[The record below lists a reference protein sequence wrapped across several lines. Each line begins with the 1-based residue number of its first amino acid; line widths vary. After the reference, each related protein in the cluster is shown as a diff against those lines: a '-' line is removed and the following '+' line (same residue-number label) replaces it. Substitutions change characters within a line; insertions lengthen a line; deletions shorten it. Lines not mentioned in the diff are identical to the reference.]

1 MEIAA
6 VDKQNELGRH
16 KTKKKTHKKHS
27 KPPAAEAAGDHT
39 GGQKSHRKR
48 KRHHFNAIRAQ
59 MEFYFGDANLSKDRY
74 LKQLMDKD
82 PC

>member
-1 MEIAA
+1 MEIDG
-6 VDKQNELGRH
+6 VEKQNELERH
-16 KTKKKTHKKHS
+16 KTKKKHS
-27 KPPAAEAAGDHT
+27 KPPAAEATGDNI
-39 GGQKSHRKR
+39 GAQKSHRKR